1 MFGLKV
7 NVPLLRTSASVLAVM
22 LVTSGAYAED
32 EITAGTGSGG
42 DGSGGDGVLIDDG
55 QTQDEVIFVVDPLPD
70 DIGGGEGGEVIDDGL
85 IIVVVTGDDGTGE
98 DGTGEDGTGEDGT
111 GEDGTGVDGTGEDG
125 TGDDG
130 TVDGTDGVEIIDI
143 QDFGGGE
150 VGDLPDVLSQDGGMS
165 DCGGCEYQMGA
176 GPTNTPAGATAQTSR
191 SDFVSAPV
199 KDICAD
205 PELYV
210 AWMCDWQKGLGLIGQ

>member
-32 EITAGTGSGG
+32 EITAGT
-42 DGSGGDGVLIDDG
+42 DPRDDGVLVEDG

-85 IIVVVTGDDGTGE
+85 IIVVVTGDEGTGDDGTGE
-98 DGTGEDGTGEDGT
+98 DGTGEDGTGD
-111 GEDGTGVDGTGEDG
+111 DSTGVDGTGEDG

-130 TVDGTDGVEIIDI
+130 TVDGTDGVEIIDNE
-143 QDFGGGE
+143 DFGGGE
-150 VGDLPDVLSQDGGMS
+150 VGDLPDVLAQDGGMS

>member
-32 EITAGTGSGG
+32 EITAGT
-42 DGSGGDGVLIDDG
+42 DPRDDGVLVDDG

-85 IIVVVTGDDGTGE
+85 IIVVVTGDEGTGDDGTGE
-98 DGTGEDGTGEDGT
+98 DGTGEDGTGDEGT
-111 GEDGTGVDGTGEDG
+111 GDEGTGEDG

-130 TVDGTDGVEIIDI
+130 TVDGTDGVEIIDNE
-143 QDFGGGE
+143 DFGGGE

>member
-32 EITAGTGSGG
+32 EITAGT
-42 DGSGGDGVLIDDG
+42 DPRDDGVLVEDG

-70 DIGGGEGGEVIDDGL
+70 DIGGGEGGEGGEVIDDGL

-130 TVDGTDGVEIIDI
+130 TVDGTDGVEIIDNEG
-143 QDFGGGE
+143 FGGGE
-150 VGDLPDVLSQDGGMS
+150 VGDLPDVLAQDGGMS
-165 DCGGCEYQMGA
+165 GCGGCEYQMGA